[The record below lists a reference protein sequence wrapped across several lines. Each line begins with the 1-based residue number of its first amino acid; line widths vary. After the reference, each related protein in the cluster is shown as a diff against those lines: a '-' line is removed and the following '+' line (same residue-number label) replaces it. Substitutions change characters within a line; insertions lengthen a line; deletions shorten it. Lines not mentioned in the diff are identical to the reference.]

1 MIKIE
6 NNNYSIIE
14 NLKKSQFTKRNKII
28 YKNNIYNLFRYNENA
43 KKKIQE
49 KNNDN
54 RKIDNFNSVI
64 KIMSTP
70 IKNKP
75 LNNILLHNNNTQE
88 RNKKSYINNIL
99 PFYTN
104 TNNNKSRNKKN
115 FSCLIN
121 TDSSSL
127 SKLITSSRI
136 NKTETNNINK
146 KNNGIFLNSKIKP
159 KLNTEILE
167 KINNYNINK
176 KYNKY
181 FINCNIDKNII
192 KRLVS
197 QSYKNRLNTIKNK
210 NLNDFDKIKIYTPNK
225 KHKVILFRDVN
236 DMKPINR
243 FNILRRELLHEE
255 HKINKMFMNYKT
267 QISKNE
273 MINKWISAKN
283 KTTTKK

>member
-6 NNNYSIIE
+6 NNNYSLIE

-28 YKNNIYNLFRYNENA
+28 YKNYIYNLFRYNENA

-54 RKIDNFNSVI
+54 RKIDNFNSII

-146 KNNGIFLNSKIKP
+146 KHNGIFLNTKIKP

-181 FINCNIDKNII
+181 FNNCNIDKNII

-197 QSYKNRLNTIKNK
+197 ESYKNRLNTIKNK

>member
-28 YKNNIYNLFRYNENA
+28 YKNYIYNLFRYNENA

-54 RKIDNFNSVI
+54 RKIDNFNSII

-136 NKTETNNINK
+136 NKTETNNINNK
-146 KNNGIFLNSKIKP
+146 HNGIFLNTKIKP

-181 FINCNIDKNII
+181 FNNCNIDKNII

-197 QSYKNRLNTIKNK
+197 ESYKNRLNNIKNK
-210 NLNDFDKIKIYTPNK
+210 NLNDIDKIKIYTPNK

>member
-28 YKNNIYNLFRYNENA
+28 YKNYIYNLFRYNENA

-54 RKIDNFNSVI
+54 RKIDNFNSII

-136 NKTETNNINK
+136 NKTETNNINNK
-146 KNNGIFLNSKIKP
+146 HNGIFLNTKIKP

-197 QSYKNRLNTIKNK
+197 ESYKNRLNTIKNK

>member
-28 YKNNIYNLFRYNENA
+28 YKNYIYNLFRYNENA

-54 RKIDNFNSVI
+54 RKIDNFNSII

-136 NKTETNNINK
+136 NKTETNNINNK
-146 KNNGIFLNSKIKP
+146 HNGIFLNTKIKP

-181 FINCNIDKNII
+181 FNNCNIDKNII

-197 QSYKNRLNTIKNK
+197 ESYKNRLNTIKNK

>member
-28 YKNNIYNLFRYNENA
+28 YKNYIYNLFRYNENA

-54 RKIDNFNSVI
+54 RKIDNFNSII

-136 NKTETNNINK
+136 NKTETNNINNK
-146 KNNGIFLNSKIKP
+146 HNGIFLNTKIKP

-181 FINCNIDKNII
+181 FNNCNIDKNII

-197 QSYKNRLNTIKNK
+197 ESYKNRLNTIKNK
-210 NLNDFDKIKIYTPNK
+210 NLNDIDKIKIYTPNK

>member
-28 YKNNIYNLFRYNENA
+28 YKNYIYNLFRYNENA

-54 RKIDNFNSVI
+54 RKIDNFNSII

-136 NKTETNNINK
+136 NKTETNNINNK
-146 KNNGIFLNSKIKP
+146 HNGIFLNTKIKP

-197 QSYKNRLNTIKNK
+197 ESYKNRLNNIKNK
-210 NLNDFDKIKIYTPNK
+210 NLNDIDKIKIYTPNK